1 MARSLS
7 KRGAHCPSL
16 LITGVCV
23 VNHMAIKK
31 RAHPGLRLFLQ
42 NGSTCEICLRPLPR
56 TILWEYYCAIASRY
70 QYFSR
75 LGMRPVALSVRDF
88 ESRLPRW
95 SMAENNLNITDFRLD
110 RKLHYVQDLSITVE
124 RLGCPGYWRRIP
136 SISGHKSVRTG
147 SVSEG
152 VVCQRSEPRKFD
164 GSYAARRSRYDCHIP
179 GDDNHG

>member
-110 RKLHYVQDLSITVE
+110 RKLHYVQELSITAE

-152 VVCQRSEPRKFD
+152 VVCQRAEPRKFD
-164 GSYAARRSRYDCHIP
+164 GSYAARRSRV
-179 GDDNHG
+179 

>member
-1 MARSLS
+1 MCRQSHDAIKSHGRTLASGSPCKTGQRARSAYGPCREPFCGNTTALS
-7 KRGAHCPSL
+7 PVDTSIFRAWG
-16 LITGVCV
+16 CV
-23 VNHMAIKK
+23 
-31 RAHPGLRLFLQ
+31 R
-42 NGSTCEICLRPLPR
+42 
-56 TILWEYYCAIASRY
+56 
-70 QYFSR
+70 
-75 LGMRPVALSVRDF
+75 VALSVRDF
-88 ESRLPRW
+88 EFRLPRW